1 MPTAS
6 RHLFRRH
13 QAQLW
18 QRGQGSSPQTPPLA
32 PTSTRPRRVS
42 ARPWLKTKTKTE
54 QRGSCRQPTP
64 RSPRPGSPL
73 TTFLPFNPAVTRNG
87 QATLSLSQ
95 PPPLCLQEQ
104 TVLAWDVPTRQDV
117 SSGTPSLCV
126 HRAGSKGQGQ
136 RQDRAQVL
144 RPGPRT
150 LCCSRGDPGAHDDL
164 AGGPGAASGDA
175 PSFLLVPQ
183 PNPWAWGERETVPL
197 VLGSVLV
204 QEDTRQPWQD
214 PTPLCPCSAVSARG
228 GISGIQQAR
237 PRWSSAP
244 QTNLAPAN
252 TTPGG
257 SSRLQRHAFHSCTPI
272 PRSPRNVPPQDS
284 RLLKS

>member
-1 MPTAS
+1 MSPVWLPKACPALEAKPSPSCRGPVHAGLGAGAREVGWTARLPGQGQAAGMEGRGPLPVLPAMPTAS

-18 QRGQGSSPQTPPLA
+18 QRGRGSSPQTPPLA
-32 PTSTRPRRVS
+32 PTSTRPGRVL

-126 HRAGSKGQGQ
+126 HRAGSEGQGQ

-150 LCCSRGDPGAHDDL
+150 LCCSRGDPG
-164 AGGPGAASGDA
+164 
-175 PSFLLVPQ
+175 
-183 PNPWAWGERETVPL
+183 
-197 VLGSVLV
+197 
-204 QEDTRQPWQD
+204 
-214 PTPLCPCSAVSARG
+214 
-228 GISGIQQAR
+228 
-237 PRWSSAP
+237 SS
-244 QTNLAPAN
+244 
-252 TTPGG
+252 
-257 SSRLQRHAFHSCTPI
+257 
-272 PRSPRNVPPQDS
+272 
-284 RLLKS
+284 

>member
-1 MPTAS
+1 MLGWELESERQGGQPGCPARGRPQGWRVVGLCRSCPAMPTAS

-18 QRGQGSSPQTPPLA
+18 QRGWGSSPQTPPLA

-42 ARPWLKTKTKTE
+42 ARPWLKTKTKAE

-104 TVLAWDVPTRQDV
+104 TALAWDVPTRQDV

-126 HRAGSKGQGQ
+126 HRAGSEGQGQ
-136 RQDRAQVL
+136 RQDRAQVP
-144 RPGPRT
+144 RPGLAPFVAAGGT
-150 LCCSRGDPGAHDDL
+150 LGAHDDL

-175 PSFLLVPQ
+175 PPFPLGPQ
-183 PNPWAWGERETVPL
+183 SNPWPGEKERRCPWFWGL
-197 VLGSVLV
+197 
-204 QEDTRQPWQD
+204 
-214 PTPLCPCSAVSARG
+214 
-228 GISGIQQAR
+228 
-237 PRWSSAP
+237 
-244 QTNLAPAN
+244 
-252 TTPGG
+252 
-257 SSRLQRHAFHSCTPI
+257 F
-272 PRSPRNVPPQDS
+272 
-284 RLLKS
+284 